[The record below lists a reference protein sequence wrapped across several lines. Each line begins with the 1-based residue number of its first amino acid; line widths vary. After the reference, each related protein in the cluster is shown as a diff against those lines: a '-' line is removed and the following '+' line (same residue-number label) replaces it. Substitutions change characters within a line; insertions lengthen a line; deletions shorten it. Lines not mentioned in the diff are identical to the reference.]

1 MAQSAFAFVCVT
13 APTSGAIASGPITKY
28 VGGYENP
35 NAMKLALLIGI
46 ACGCIA
52 MPLPYFDNFYIVIL
66 DLWIY
71 LFMGGLLVPLIT
83 GVYL

>member
-1 MAQSAFAFVCVT
+1 MCVT
-13 APTSGAIASGPITKY
+13 APTTGAIASGPITKY
-28 VGGYENP
+28 AGGYESH
-35 NAMKLALLIGI
+35 NALKLALMIGI

-52 MPLPYFDNFYIVIL
+52 FTIPQTTNFYIFIL

-71 LFMGGLLVPLIT
+71 LFFGGLLVPLIT